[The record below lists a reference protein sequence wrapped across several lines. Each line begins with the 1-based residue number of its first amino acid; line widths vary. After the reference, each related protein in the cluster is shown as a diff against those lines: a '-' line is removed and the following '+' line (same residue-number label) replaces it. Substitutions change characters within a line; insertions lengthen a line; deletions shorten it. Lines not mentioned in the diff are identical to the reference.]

1 MKDIVKSKDEH
12 YEYTHKLQKLLMKRD
27 TLKKK
32 MITIKMDY
40 IRIFGE
46 LRMEEFNLQ
55 VQIIRLKKE
64 IVWIVRKQN
73 AHEAVDLEQMKSE
86 IDQQMNEYK
95 MQIAQMAKEYALVSD
110 AKECSKEELSKI
122 RHIYHR
128 IAKRIH
134 PDLHP
139 RLADNEDVSLI
150 WHAACLAYEL
160 NDLEEL
166 ENLEV
171 QLNFLMEEIESDEQ
185 DYEFTFDPEKR
196 IERIQEQID
205 ELNQDPVFDLCKWI
219 DTEEGQEQRRSMLN
233 QNIETLKAYIDSL
246 EEKKREVSE
255 RSRSCLIH

>member
-40 IRIFGE
+40 IQIFGE

-95 MQIAQMAKEYALVSD
+95 CRLPRWQKNTPWSVMPKSVQKKNYL
-110 AKECSKEELSKI
+110 KI

-219 DTEEGQEQRRSMLN
+219 DTEEGQNKEEACLTR
-233 QNIETLKAYIDSL
+233 ILKRLRHIL
-246 EEKKREVSE
+246 ILLKKRSGKFLKGADRV
-255 RSRSCLIH
+255 